1 MKKIIDVAGIG
12 NAIVDVLTQ
21 TEDEFLKFYGLKK
34 GSMTL
39 IDEKMAE
46 ELYSSINVIEEVSGG
61 SAANTIAGLASLGK
75 KTAFI
80 GKVKN
85 DPLGSSFDYGLNCI
99 GVQCNAIKGNEG
111 LSTARCIIFVTP
123 DAQRTMCTFLGVAGE
138 LNLDDIKRNE
148 QVIANSKILYLEGY
162 LWDKPDAK
170 LAMKNAVQIA
180 KENKSKVAFS
190 LSDSF
195 CVQRHKDEFNDLIKR
210 DIDIVFANES
220 EITSLLDKED
230 FNIAASEC
238 RNHNTVWALTRSGE
252 GSTIIFKDEIH
263 LVEIDK
269 VEKLIDT
276 TGAGDLYA
284 AGFLNG
290 YLENKDLKTCGRMGS
305 IAASEIISHF
315 GARPKFPLNKL
326 FKMKN
331 LYNERI

>member
-1 MKKIIDVAGIG
+1 MEKEIDVAGIG

-21 TEDEFLKFYGLKK
+21 VEDDFLKIYGLKK

-46 ELYSSINVIEEVSGG
+46 ELYSSINITEEISGG

-85 DPLGSSFDYGLNCI
+85 DSLGSSFDYGLNCI
-99 GVQCNAIKGNEG
+99 GVQCNAIKENKG

-123 DAQRTMCTFLGVAGE
+123 DAQRTMCTFLGVAGQ
-138 LNLDDIKRNE
+138 LNLNDIKKNE
-148 QVIANSKILYLEGY
+148 PVIANSKILYLEGY
-162 LWDKPDAK
+162 LWDKPEAK
-170 LAMKNAVQIA
+170 LAIRKAIQIA

-195 CVQRHKDEFNDLIKR
+195 CVQRHKYEFLDLIKK
-210 DIDIVFANES
+210 DIDIIFANED
-220 EITSLLDKED
+220 EITSLFDKKD
-230 FNIAASEC
+230 FNVATMEC
-238 RNHNTVWALTRSGE
+238 RNHNAVWALTRSE
-252 GSTIIFKDEIH
+252 KGSTIVFKDEIH
-263 LVEIDK
+263 HIEIDK

-290 YLENKDLKTCGRMGS
+290 FLENKDLKTCGRMGS

-315 GARPKFPLNKL
+315 GARPKFPLTKL